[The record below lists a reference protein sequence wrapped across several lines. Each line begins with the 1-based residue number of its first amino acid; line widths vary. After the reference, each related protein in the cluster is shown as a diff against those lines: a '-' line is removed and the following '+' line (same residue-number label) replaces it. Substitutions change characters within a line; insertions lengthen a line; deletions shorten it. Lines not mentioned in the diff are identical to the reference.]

1 MLDRFWGRKWARKDF
16 STVAARFSGL
26 RGPAD
31 VLIHDR
37 LCCSMD
43 PPSAHTAPELEE
55 DEWDN
60 DGFVIPSLEID
71 GADPAEQDAP
81 NLQTSVATSQ
91 MQAPQKLR
99 FKQKMKEADKK
110 FGGSG
115 RENKVENLREL
126 VGGGSTRLPSPTM
139 TKGSPRDWLDPHCH
153 ESQFQ
158 KRH

>member
-1 MLDRFWGRKWARKDF
+1 MLAKKEEKIY
-16 STVAARFSGL
+16 L
-26 RGPAD
+26 GPHGA
-31 VLIHDR
+31 
-37 LCCSMD
+37 
-43 PPSAHTAPELEE
+43 PPSL
-55 DEWDN
+55 
-60 DGFVIPSLEID
+60 SK
-71 GADPAEQDAP
+71 Q
-81 NLQTSVATSQ
+81 
-91 MQAPQKLR
+91 QAPRKLR